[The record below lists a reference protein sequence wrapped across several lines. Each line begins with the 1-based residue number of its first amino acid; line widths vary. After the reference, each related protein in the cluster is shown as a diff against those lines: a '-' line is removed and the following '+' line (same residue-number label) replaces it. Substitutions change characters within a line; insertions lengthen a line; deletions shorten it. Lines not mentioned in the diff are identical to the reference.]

1 MITGSVNSGL
11 EAIVRLTVTGR
22 GSRQRQVD
30 AVVDTG
36 FTGYLT
42 LRPSAIRALQ
52 LTWLGREQGTLADG
66 SVDLFDVYRGSVI
79 WDGQPR
85 LVEVEV
91 ADVDALV
98 GMALLERHC
107 LNIEVLSGGA
117 VTIQRL
123 PSTHDETPA
132 RTNDGLEPMMD

>member
-1 MITGSVNSGL
+1 MITGRVNADL
-11 EAIVRLTVTGR
+11 EALVRLTVRGR

-42 LRPSAIRALQ
+42 LRPATITALQ

-66 SVDLFDVYRGSVI
+66 SVDLFDVYRATVI

-85 LVEVEV
+85 LVEVEA

-98 GMALLERHC
+98 GMALLERHS
-107 LNIEVLSGGA
+107 LTIEVRSGGT
-117 VTIQRL
+117 VSIKPL
-123 PSTHDETPA
+123 P
-132 RTNDGLEPMMD
+132 

>member
-1 MITGSVNSGL
+1 MIAGNVNSDL
-11 EAIVRLTVTGR
+11 EALVRLTMTGR

-42 LRPSAIRALQ
+42 LRPATITALQ

-66 SVDLFDVYRGSVI
+66 SVDLFDVYRASVI

-85 LVEVEV
+85 LVEVEA

-98 GMALLERHC
+98 GMALLERHS
-107 LNIEVLSGGA
+107 LTIEVRSGGT
-117 VTIQRL
+117 VSIKLL
-123 PSTHDETPA
+123 P
-132 RTNDGLEPMMD
+132 

>member
-1 MITGSVNSGL
+1 MIIGSVNSDL
-11 EAIVRLTVTGR
+11 EALVRLTVTGGR
-22 GSRQRQVD
+22 SLKRQVD

-42 LRPSAIRALQ
+42 LRPSTIAALQ

-66 SVDLFDVYRGSVI
+66 SVDLFDVYRASVI

-85 LVEVEV
+85 VVEVEA

-98 GMALLERHC
+98 GMALLERHS
-107 LNIEVLSGGA
+107 LTIEVLSGG
-117 VTIQRL
+117 VVNIKPL
-123 PSTHDETPA
+123 P
-132 RTNDGLEPMMD
+132 